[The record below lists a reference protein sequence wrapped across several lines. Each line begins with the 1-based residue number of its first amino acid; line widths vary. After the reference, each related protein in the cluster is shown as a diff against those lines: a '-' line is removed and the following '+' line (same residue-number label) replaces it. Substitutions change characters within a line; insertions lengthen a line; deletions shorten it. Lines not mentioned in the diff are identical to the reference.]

1 MAMFKPEDY
10 ELSLEKTLRLR
21 LVNDD
26 IDKCTDVEVL
36 QKSLKETTR
45 LLVTYQHLMA
55 VAIRDK
61 VQDSL
66 NRMLPGDASDDKS

>member
-1 MAMFKPEDY
+1 MFNPEDY

-21 LVNDD
+21 IVNDD
-26 IDKCTDVEVL
+26 IDKCKDVEVL

-55 VAIRDK
+55 VAIKGQIQDK
-61 VQDSL
+61 LD
-66 NRMLPGDASDDKS
+66 RMLPGEASDDKS